1 MQPYQFSLKGS
12 YDFAG
17 QMNGD
22 IQQRAQKYFREQD
35 NLKDSF
41 QSISDFERH
50 RDRVKSSLLESIGGL
65 PEEKTPLN
73 ARITGTID
81 ESTFTI
87 EKVLFESLPNYL
99 VSALCYIPKDVTTNA
114 PAILFV
120 CGHAAEG
127 KAYPQ
132 YQKVCRDLVANGF
145 VVLAIDPI
153 GQGER
158 LQYIKNGEDTQK
170 SCTVEHTHAGFQF
183 LLQGASVARHFIWDA
198 IRAVDYLCERPEVD
212 NERIGVTGNSGGG
225 TQTSLLMLCEPRL
238 AAAVPGTFITSLEEM
253 MLAGF
258 PQDMEQI
265 VYKAIERGPDHDDFM
280 TGIAPRPALLGAVS
294 YDAFPIE
301 GSIRTFE
308 NAQKIYNLYNQPE
321 NIGLV
326 NDPSPHCYS
335 DGLRQAAVNWFKQHL
350 KNETPDF
357 VTGVPITLN
366 PKDLNVTSSGNVL
379 QDNPQS
385 MSIFDL
391 IQEKLQTIAPQKDRA
406 PEQIREELTKVLGV
420 DQVGSR
426 DAAIHPRITP
436 IEHDGY
442 RGERIWFFSAP
453 RIMVG
458 GVLFFPKDADAKVL
472 STVILTFENGTAD
485 LPENMETVE
494 VLLQQGKAVYVFD
507 PRGIGAVSPR
517 AVSAYGDS
525 HAVFNSEY
533 KMGSDAAMLGISTM
547 GLRIF
552 DILRAFDYLQSRDDI
567 GDIELYGNGHA
578 ATWNYLAAVLEENIS
593 GVTCKDMLLSFKQLC
608 QTRFYDHERFNL
620 QIMAWGL
627 LQCGDLEDFRACIEP
642 RSVTLISPRDGE
654 NQIIS
659 ADRWSPNGTV

>member
-1 MQPYQFSLKGS
+1 MQPYHFSLNGH
-12 YDFAG
+12 YDFAD

-35 NLKDSF
+35 DLKNSF

-50 RDRVKSSLLESIGGL
+50 RDQVKSSLLESIGGL

-73 ARITGTID
+73 ARITGTIE

-99 VSALCYIPKDVTTNA
+99 VSALCYVPKGVTANA
-114 PAILFV
+114 PAVLFL
-120 CGHAAEG
+120 CGHSGEG
-127 KAYPQ
+127 KAYPT
-132 YQKVCRDLVANGF
+132 YQKVCRDLAANGF
-145 VVLAIDPI
+145 VVLAVDPI

-158 LQYIKNGEDTQK
+158 LQYIKDGEDTQK

-183 LLQGASVARHFIWDA
+183 LLQGASVARHFIWDG

-265 VYKAIERGPDHDDFM
+265 VYKAFKRGPDHDDFM
-280 TGIAPRPALLGAVS
+280 AGIVPRPALLGAVS

-301 GSIRTFE
+301 GAIRTYE
-308 NAQKIYNLYNQPE
+308 KAQKVYKLYNQPE

-357 VTGVPITLN
+357 VTSNPDTLEAAT
-366 PKDLNVTSSGNVL
+366 LNVTNSGNVL
-379 QDNPQS
+379 LDYPKS
-385 MSIFDL
+385 RSIFDL
-391 IQEKLQTIAPQKDRA
+391 IQENLEKIAPKENRT
-406 PEQIREELTKVLGV
+406 PEQIRQELTQVLGV
-420 DQVGSR
+420 DQAGDR
-426 DAAIHPRITP
+426 NAEIHPRITP

-442 RGERIWFFSAP
+442 KGERIWFFSAP
-453 RIMVG
+453 RIMIG
-458 GVLFFPKDADAKVL
+458 GVLFFPKDTDAKVL
-472 STVILTFENGTAD
+472 STAILTFENGTAD
-485 LPENMETVE
+485 LPENRETVE
-494 VLLQQGKAVYVFD
+494 VLLQQGKAVFVFD

-533 KMGSDAAMLGISTM
+533 KMGTDAAMLGISTM

-552 DILRAFDYLQSRDDI
+552 DLLRAFDYLQSRDDI
-567 GDIELYGNGHA
+567 GNIELYGSGHA
-578 ATWNYLAAVLEENIS
+578 AIWSYLAAALEEKIS
-593 GVTCKDMLLSFKQLC
+593 GITCKDMLLSYKQLC
-608 QTRFYDHERFNL
+608 QTRFYNHERFNL

-627 LQCGDLEDFRACIEP
+627 LQCGDLEDFLPCIEP
-642 RSVTLISPRDGE
+642 RPVQLISPRDGE
-654 NQIIS
+654 NQIIAES
-659 ADRWSPNGTV
+659 TRS

>member
-1 MQPYQFSLKGS
+1 
-12 YDFAG
+12 
-17 QMNGD
+17 MND
-22 IQQRAQKYFREQD
+22 DLQRRAQKYFREQD
-35 NLKDSF
+35 AIKDSF
-41 QSISDFERH
+41 QSISDFENY
-50 RDRVKSSLLESIGGL
+50 RDRVKASLLESIGGL
-65 PEEKTPLN
+65 PQEKTSLN
-73 ARITGTID
+73 ARVTGTID

-87 EKVLFESLPNYL
+87 EKVLFESLPGYL
-99 VSALCYIPKDVTTNA
+99 VSALCYIPKRIATNA
-114 PAILFV
+114 PAVLFL
-120 CGHAAEG
+120 CGHSGNG

-158 LQYIKNGEDTQK
+158 LQYLKDGEDTQG

-183 LLQGASVARHFIWDA
+183 LLQGGSVARHFIWDG

-265 VYKAIERGPDHDDFM
+265 VYKAMERGPDHDDFL

-294 YDAFPIE
+294 YDSFPIE
-301 GSIRTFE
+301 GAIRTYK
-308 NAQKIYNLYNQPE
+308 NAQKIYQLYNQPE

-350 KNETPDF
+350 KNEPPDF
-357 VTGVPITLN
+357 VTANPDTLEAAE
-366 PKDLNVTSSGNVL
+366 LNVTSSGNVL
-379 QDNPQS
+379 QDYPES
-385 MSIFDL
+385 RSIFDL
-391 IQEKLQTIAPQKDRA
+391 IQDFSRKNTPPQIRT
-406 PEQIREELTKVLGV
+406 PEQIREQLTQILGV
-420 DQVGSR
+420 DQAGDR
-426 DAAIHPRITP
+426 NAEIHPRITP

-442 RGERIWFFSAP
+442 KGERIWFFSAP

-458 GVLFFPKDADAKVL
+458 GVLFFPQNANTKVL
-472 STVILTFENGTAD
+472 STVIVTFENGTAD
-485 LPENMETVE
+485 LPENMETIE

-533 KMGSDAAMLGISTM
+533 KMGSDAAMLGISTV
-547 GLRIF
+547 GLRVF

-567 GDIELYGNGHA
+567 GNIELHGSGHA
-578 ATWNYLAAVLEENIS
+578 ATWSYLAAALEEKFS
-593 GVTCKDMLLSFKQLC
+593 GVTCKDMLLSYKQLC
-608 QTRFYDHERFNL
+608 QTKFYNHERFNL

-627 LQCGDLEDFRACIEP
+627 LQCGDLGDFLLCVTP
-642 RSVTLISPRDGE
+642 RPVKLISPRDSE
-654 NQIIS
+654 NKMVET
-659 ADRWSPNGTV
+659 DNWK